1 MINFNLRIFVWF
13 VFLFQ
18 ELDFEAFDFEALK
31 LDFEA
36 SYWMKHSQ
44 CIKKKLLNLSLK
56 FKLSRNHSGLL
67 SLSKA
72 SACL

>member
-1 MINFNLRIFVWF
+1 MINFNLRIFNSS

-36 SYWMKHSQ
+36 SYRIKHSQ
-44 CIKKKLLNLSLK
+44 CIKRK
-56 FKLSRNHSGLL
+56 F
-67 SLSKA
+67 
-72 SACL
+72 

>member
-1 MINFNLRIFVWF
+1 MINFNLRIFVSS

-36 SYWMKHSQ
+36 SYRMKHSQ
-44 CIKKKLLNLSLK
+44 CIKKN
-56 FKLSRNHSGLL
+56 F
-67 SLSKA
+67 
-72 SACL
+72 